1 MAQEQSG
8 KKDTSERSVSELYPL
23 QRRDI
28 SFIALSFAVVALA
41 VVLPTPAGLTHEGQV
56 MLGILAMAVILWITT
71 PIPIAVTALLV
82 MIMQPLLDVMP
93 AVDVFHAFGNEAVFF
108 LIGAFVLAS
117 AIERHGLHRRI
128 ALRFLR
134 AFRQSPRMFTFGIMV
149 SSALLSFIMPEHGVV
164 ALFLPIVTSILIA
177 MRVVPGQSNFGR
189 VSMLCIAY
197 GCSIGS
203 LGTPIGGARNPL
215 TISVLANAGIKISFF
230 EWMSYSTPVVFIAL
244 PIVWLIL
251 HFTFPL
257 EVDDIAD
264 ARKKIDDRVQEM
276 GAMGRPEMTVAA
288 ILAVTIGLWM
298 FASQELGLAVIA
310 LLGGALLFF
319 TGTISWEDVEKR
331 VPWGVVLLYGGA
343 ITLGMSLKETGA
355 AQWIVDLIIGTGS
368 EPYIILL
375 ALIVLTI
382 AITNFISNTAAVAML
397 LPIGLA
403 IASEIPDISPLLS
416 SMTIALSGGL
426 AFMLVI
432 ATPGNAITYSAGY
445 FSTRDLLKGG
455 TIANLVCIGVVF
467 AVAILYWKG
476 FLGL

>member
-1 MAQEQSG
+1 VAQERR
-8 KKDTSERSVSELYPL
+8 KKGASERSVSELYPL
-23 QRRDI
+23 ERRDI
-28 SFIALSFAVVALA
+28 SFVALA
-41 VVLPTPAGLTHEGQV
+41 FAAVALSALLPVAPGLTRAGQV
-56 MLGILAMAVILWITT
+56 MLGILMMAVILWVTT

-82 MIMQPLLDVMP
+82 MVMQPLLDVVP

-108 LIGAFVLAS
+108 LIGAFILAS

-134 AFRQSPRMFTFGIMV
+134 AFRGSPWLFTLGVMV

-215 TISVLANAGIKISFF
+215 TISVLADAGINVSFF

-244 PIVWLIL
+244 PVVWLIL
-251 HFTFPL
+251 HFTFPI

-264 ARKKIDDRVQEM
+264 ARKKIDDQVREM
-276 GAMGRPEMTVAA
+276 GSLDRPEMTVAG

-343 ITLGMSLKETGA
+343 ITLGTSLKQTGA
-355 AQWIVDLIIGTGS
+355 AEWIVDIIVGGGS
-368 EPYIILL
+368 HAYVIVFV
-375 ALIVLTI
+375 LIVLTI
-382 AITNFISNTAAVAML
+382 VITNFISNTAAVAML

-403 IASEIPDISPLLS
+403 IAGEIPGVSPLLS

-455 TIANLVCIGVVF
+455 SIANLVCIGVIF
-467 AVAILYWKG
+467 AVAMLYWKG
-476 FLGL
+476 VLGL

>member
-1 MAQEQSG
+1 MAQKLSE
-8 KKDTSERSVSELYPL
+8 KKDTSDRSVSQLYPL
-23 QRRDI
+23 RGRDI
-28 SFIALSFAVVALA
+28 SFIVLAFAVVVITA
-41 VVLPTPAGLTHEGQV
+41 VLPPPPGLTHKGQV
-56 MLGILAMAVILWITT
+56 MLGILAMAVILWVTT

-82 MIMQPLLDVMP
+82 MIMQPLLDVMS
-93 AVDVFHAFGNEAVFF
+93 ASDVFHAFGNEAVFF

-128 ALRFLR
+128 ALQFLR
-134 AFRQSPRMFTFGIMV
+134 TFRQSPHIFTFGIMM

-215 TISVLANAGIKISFF
+215 TISVLADAGIRVSFF
-230 EWMSYSTPVVFIAL
+230 EWMSYSTPVVFLAL
-244 PIVWLIL
+244 PVVWLIL

-257 EVDDIAD
+257 EVENIAD
-264 ARKKIDDRVQEM
+264 ARKKIDDKVQEM
-276 GAMGRPEMTVAA
+276 GSMGRPELTVAA
-288 ILAVTIGLWM
+288 ILAITVGLWM

-319 TGTISWEDVEKR
+319 TGSISWEDVEKR

-355 AQWIVDLIIGTGS
+355 AQWIVEFIIGAGS
-368 EPYIILL
+368 EPYVILL
-375 ALIVLTI
+375 VLIVLTI

-403 IASEIPDISPLLS
+403 IAGEIPGISPLLS

-445 FSTRDLLKGG
+445 FSTRDLLRGG
-455 TIANLVCIGVVF
+455 TIANLVCIGVIF
-467 AVAILYWKG
+467 AVAVLYWKG
-476 FLGL
+476 VLGL